1 MSALES
7 RRIGAMIFI
16 GCPSTPALVPL
27 LRVSSKASKNS
38 GLQSGYPE

>member
-7 RRIGAMIFI
+7 RRIGVMILI
-16 GCPSTPALVPL
+16 GFPSTPALVPL